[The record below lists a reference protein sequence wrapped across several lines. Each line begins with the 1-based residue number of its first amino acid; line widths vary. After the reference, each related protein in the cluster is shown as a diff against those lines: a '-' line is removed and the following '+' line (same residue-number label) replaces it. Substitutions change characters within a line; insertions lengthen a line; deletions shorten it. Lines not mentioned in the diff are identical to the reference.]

1 MPLTNVSN
9 DPATKTVTL
18 TAEFDAPVE
27 RAWQLYA
34 DPRQLEHWWNPP
46 GYPLTITD
54 HNLSVGG
61 MVRAHVNTP
70 DGQKAYAYW
79 RITAVDAPR
88 TMEWEDGFLDDQ
100 LEPDRAI
107 PPTMMHLTL
116 ADRDGGG
123 TLMTIVVCFLSV
135 ESMQEYLD
143 MDIEEQMRVTFG
155 QADAL
160 LVSRTSSAPGP

>member
-9 DPATKTVTL
+9 DPAAKTITL

-34 DPRQLEHWWNPP
+34 DPRQLEQWWNPP

-61 MVRAHVNTP
+61 MVRAHVTTP
-70 DGQKAYAYW
+70 DPRLLADH
-79 RITAVDAPR
+79 RRRRTAQHGVGGRLPRRPARAQPGHSADDDAP
-88 TMEWEDGFLDDQ
+88 DDR
-100 LEPDRAI
+100 E
-107 PPTMMHLTL
+107 
-116 ADRDGGG
+116 GGG
-123 TLMTIVVCFLSV
+123 TLMTIVVGFLSL
-135 ESMQEYLD
+135 ESMQDHLD

-155 QADAL
+155 QAEAL
-160 LVSRTSSAPGP
+160 LVG

>member
-9 DPATKTVTL
+9 DPAAKTITL
-18 TAEFDAPVE
+18 TAELAAPVD

-34 DPRQLEHWWNPP
+34 DPRQLEQWWNPP

-61 MVRAHVNTP
+61 MVHAHVTAP
-70 DGQKAYAYW
+70 DGQEAVAYW
-79 RITAVDAPR
+79 RITAVDPPR
-88 TMEWEDGFLDDQ
+88 SMVWEDGFLDDQ
-100 LEPDRAI
+100 LQPDPAI
-107 PPTMMHLTL
+107 PPTTMRLTL

-123 TLMTIVVCFLSV
+123 TIMTIVVGFLSA
-135 ESMQEYLD
+135 EAMQEHLD
-143 MDIEEQMRVTFG
+143 MDIAEQMRVTFG

-160 LVSRTSSAPGP
+160 LE

>member
-9 DPATKTVTL
+9 DAATQTVTL

-34 DPRQLEHWWNPP
+34 DPRQLEQWWNPP

-54 HNLSVGG
+54 HDLSIGG
-61 MVRAHVNTP
+61 FVRAQVTTP
-70 DGQKAYAYW
+70 DGQKVHAYW
-79 RITAVDAPR
+79 RISAVDAPR
-88 TMEWEDGFLDDQ
+88 GMEWEDGFLDDQ
-100 LEPDRAI
+100 GEPNPAI
-107 PPTMMHLTL
+107 FPPTTMRLTL
-116 ADRDGGG
+116 AERAGGG
-123 TLMTIVVCFLSV
+123 TLMTIVVGFLSD
-135 ESMQEYLD
+135 EAMQAYLD

-160 LVSRTSSAPGP
+160 LAG

>member
-9 DPATKTVTL
+9 DPAAKTVTF
-18 TAEFDAPVE
+18 TAQFDAPVE

-34 DPRQLEHWWNPP
+34 DPRQLEQWWNPP

-61 MVRAHVNTP
+61 MVRADVTTP
-70 DGQKAYAYW
+70 DGQKAHAYW

-88 TMEWEDGFLDDQ
+88 SMEWEDGFLDDQ
-100 LEPDRAI
+100 LEPNPAV
-107 PPTMMHLTL
+107 PPTTMHLTL

-123 TLMTIVVCFLSV
+123 TLMTIVVGFLSV

-143 MDIEEQMRVTFG
+143 MDIAEQMRVTFG
-155 QADAL
+155 QADTL
-160 LVSRTSSAPGP
+160 LVS

>member
-9 DPATKTVTL
+9 DPAAKTITL

-34 DPRQLEHWWNPP
+34 DPRQLEQWWNPP

-54 HNLSVGG
+54 HDLAVGG
-61 MVRAHVNTP
+61 MLRADVTTP
-70 DGQKAYAYW
+70 DGQKAKAYW

-88 TMEWEDGFLDDQ
+88 SMEWEDGFLDDQ
-100 LEPDRAI
+100 PEPHPAI
-107 PPTMMHLTL
+107 PPTTMRLTL

-123 TLMTIVVCFLSV
+123 TLMTIVVGFLSV

-143 MDIEEQMRVTFG
+143 MDIAEQMRVTFG

-160 LVSRTSSAPGP
+160 LLG

>member
-9 DPATKTVTL
+9 DPAAKTITL
-18 TAEFDAPVE
+18 TAEFDVPVE

-34 DPRQLEHWWNPP
+34 DPRQLEQWWNPP

-54 HNLSVGG
+54 HDLSVGG
-61 MVRAHVNTP
+61 MVRAHVTGP
-70 DGQKAYAYW
+70 DGQKAHAYW

-88 TMEWEDGFLDDQ
+88 SMEWEDGFLDDQ
-100 LEPDRAI
+100 LEPNRAI
-107 PPTMMHLTL
+107 PPTTMHLTL

-123 TLMTIVVCFLSV
+123 TLMTIVVGFQSE
-135 ESMQEYLD
+135 ESMQDHLD
-143 MDIEEQMRVTFG
+143 MDIEEQMRVTFD

-160 LVSRTSSAPGP
+160 LVS

>member
-1 MPLTNVSN
+1 MPLIDASN
-9 DPATKTVTL
+9 DPTAKTITF

-27 RAWQLYA
+27 RTWQLYA
-34 DPRQLEHWWNPP
+34 DPRQLEQWWNPP

-61 MVRAHVNTP
+61 MVRAHVTTP
-70 DGQKAYAYW
+70 DGQKANAYW

-88 TMEWEDGFLDDQ
+88 SMAWEDGFLDDQ
-100 LEPDRAI
+100 LEPNPAI
-107 PPTMMHLTL
+107 PPTTMRLTL

-123 TLMTIVVCFLSV
+123 TLMTIVVGFLSA
-135 ESMQEYLD
+135 ESMEEYLD
-143 MDIEEQMRVTFG
+143 MDIEEQMRVTLD

-160 LVSRTSSAPGP
+160 LVS

>member
-9 DPATKTVTL
+9 DPAAKTITL
-18 TAEFDAPVE
+18 TAELAAPVD

-34 DPRQLEHWWNPP
+34 DPRQLEQWWNPP

-61 MVRAHVNTP
+61 MVHAHVTAP
-70 DGQKAYAYW
+70 DGQKAVAYW
-79 RITAVDAPR
+79 RITAVDPPR
-88 TMEWEDGFLDDQ
+88 SMVWEDGFLDDQ
-100 LEPDRAI
+100 LQPDPAI
-107 PPTMMHLTL
+107 PPTTMRLTL

-123 TLMTIVVCFLSV
+123 TIMTIVVGFLSA
-135 ESMQEYLD
+135 EAMQEHLD
-143 MDIEEQMRVTFG
+143 MDIAEQMRVTFG

-160 LVSRTSSAPGP
+160 LE

>member
-1 MPLTNVSN
+1 MPQTNRST
-9 DPATKTVTL
+9 DPAAKTITL

-34 DPRQLEHWWNPP
+34 DPRQLEQWWNPP
-46 GYPLTITD
+46 AYPLTITD

-61 MVRAHVNTP
+61 MVRAHVTTP
-70 DGQKAYAYW
+70 DGQKARAYW

-88 TMEWEDGFLDDQ
+88 RMGGGDGFPHDHPQ
-100 LEPDRAI
+100 PNPTT
-107 PPTMMHLTL
+107 PPTTMHLTL

-123 TLMTIVVCFLSV
+123 TLMTIVVGFLSV
-135 ESMQEYLD
+135 ESMQDYLD

-160 LVSRTSSAPGP
+160 LVS